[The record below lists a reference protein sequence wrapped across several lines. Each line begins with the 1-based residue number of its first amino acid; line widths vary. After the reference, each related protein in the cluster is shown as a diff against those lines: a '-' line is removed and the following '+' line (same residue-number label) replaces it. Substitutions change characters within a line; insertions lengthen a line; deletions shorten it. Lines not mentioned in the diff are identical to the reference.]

1 MPSPSV
7 WAYGMAA
14 PSVAD
19 PYQQLEGELL
29 GASNGGLA
37 SGDVTPSHRKLS
49 GSWKESFDP
58 NEPGLWILLALLI
71 AVGVLHIGVKG
82 GASASAGV

>member
-19 PYQQLEGELL
+19 PYEQLEGELL
-29 GASNGGLA
+29 GGSNGGLA
-37 SGDVTPSHRKLS
+37 SGATVPSHRKLS
-49 GSWKESFDP
+49 GSWKETFDP
-58 NEPGLWILLALLI
+58 NEPGLWILLALL
-71 AVGVLHIGVKG
+71 VGVGILHIGVKG
-82 GASASAGV
+82 GAGVSIET